1 VTATPRAVSTPTISS
16 TPDRIDAVQV
26 GKSSLAPGDSQV
38 VVVVAPPGTAL
49 TVSVTYPNNDLVI
62 TRGSTDLNGVYR
74 LTFIVPLK
82 AGQGLAQVRV
92 FTPGAT
98 RGAAFAVS

>member
-1 VTATPRAVSTPTISS
+1 
-16 TPDRIDAVQV
+16 VQV

-38 VVVVAPPGTAL
+38 VVVVAPSGTEL

-62 TRGSTDLNGVYR
+62 SRGATGLNGVYR
-74 LTFIVPLK
+74 LTFTVPLK
-82 AGQGLAQVRV
+82 AGSGLAQVRV

-98 RGAAFAVS
+98 GSAAFAIS